1 MTERRKLILVD
12 ARKARDFGI
21 GTYIRGL
28 LGGLAG
34 LDRFE
39 LQALVLPGDEAL
51 VPAAVTTTTC
61 AAAHYSI
68 GELVAVRQA
77 ISVARPDLF
86 HAPHYVVPLFPPRAT
101 VVTIHDLMHL
111 SRPEHAARAKRVYA
125 RWMIGRA
132 LRLSAR
138 VIAVS
143 EATKKEILAFGPS
156 RNLKIEVIPNGVE
169 ERFFLEG
176 EESSAGA
183 RRVAEVQSSV
193 LPFKE
198 SSPYLRSYLPYLLF
212 LGNDKPHKNL
222 DGLLLAWPR
231 VRAANPSLSLVLAG
245 VGPGRTL
252 PEGAKVIG
260 FVPDAD
266 VPPLL
271 AGARALVLPSFAE
284 GFGLPVLEAQAAG
297 TPVACSDLPALREAA
312 GDAAVFFDPH
322 DVASLAT
329 ALNALLGD
337 EEKRESLRKRGR
349 ERAAQFTWRRA
360 AERTAR
366 VYEDL
371 LRGVSGVTAA
381 GAASVQLEGV
391 SNAHPFEEMSSSHEP
406 GHDSTREGAK
416 DSS

>member
-1 MTERRKLILVD
+1 VTERRRLVLVD

-21 GTYIRGL
+21 GTYICGL

-34 LDRFE
+34 LDRFA

-51 VPAAVTTTTC
+51 FPPGVTTTAC
-61 AAAHYSI
+61 AAAHYSF
-68 GELVAVRQA
+68 GELVAVRRA
-77 ISVARPDLF
+77 ISAAKPDLF

-111 SRPEHAARAKRVYA
+111 TRPEHATFAKRTYA

-143 EATKKEILAFGPS
+143 EATKREILAFGPES
-156 RNLKIEVIPNGVE
+156 GGKVVVIPNGVE
-169 ERFFLEG
+169 ERFFLES
-176 EESSAGA
+176 EEKNAGA
-183 RRVAEVQSSV
+183 RQARAARSPI

-198 SSPYLRSYLPYLLF
+198 SSSYLLF

-222 DGLLLAWPR
+222 DGLLAAWPR
-231 VRAANPSLSLVLAG
+231 LHAALPALSLVLAG
-245 VGPGRTL
+245 VEVGRTL
-252 PEGAKVIG
+252 PEGVKAVG
-260 FVPDAD
+260 WVPDEDLPA
-266 VPPLL
+266 LL
-271 AGARALVLPSFAE
+271 GGARALVLPSFAE

-322 DVASLAT
+322 DVTSIAE
-329 ALNALLGD
+329 ALGALLGD
-337 EEKRESLRKRGR
+337 EEKKEFLRKRGR
-349 ERAAQFTWRRA
+349 ERARAFTWAAA

-366 VYEDL
+366 LYEDV
-371 LRGVSGVTAA
+371 LRGVS
-381 GAASVQLEGV
+381 
-391 SNAHPFEEMSSSHEP
+391 
-406 GHDSTREGAK
+406 
-416 DSS
+416 